1 LSHRRN
7 TYYSVTVYKQTHVEG
22 LSIRGTLHEIYLKVK
37 QMFKSVF
44 AASAALFASAGAA
57 LAGPYVNVETNAG
70 WVGDD
75 YTAATTDLH
84 VGFEGEVGAAGYY
97 VQAGPAIV
105 AVDGQETDT
114 QFSGKAGIGVPVSD
128 ALGVYGEM
136 SFLTAEDED
145 DFGLGGK
152 LGLKYNF

>member
-1 LSHRRN
+1 
-7 TYYSVTVYKQTHVEG
+7 
-22 LSIRGTLHEIYLKVK
+22 
-37 QMFKSVF
+37 MFKTTI
-44 AASAALFASAGAA
+44 AAAAAAIALAPAAA

-75 YTAATTDLH
+75 YTSATTDLH
-84 VGFEGEVGAAGYY
+84 VGFEGEAGAASYY

-105 AVDGQETDT
+105 AVDGEETDT

-128 ALGVYGEM
+128 AIGVYGEM
-136 SFLTAEDED
+136 SFLTAEVED

-152 LGLKYNF
+152 LGVKYNF